1 MILLLDTSTPTCKLS
16 LVRGNETKD
25 YSWEANRDLAKGILR
40 FLQDKLKENGSR
52 FEDIEGIGVFEGPG
66 SFTGLRIGMS
76 VLNTL
81 ADSLKVPIVAA
92 RGENWQEQVL
102 SMLQKGEDQK
112 IVLPFYG
119 SDPHI
124 TKQKK

>member
-1 MILLLDTSTPTCKLS
+1 
-16 LVRGNETKD
+16 
-25 YSWEANRDLAKGILR
+25 
-40 FLQDKLKENGSR
+40 
-52 FEDIEGIGVFEGPG
+52 
-66 SFTGLRIGMS
+66 
-76 VLNTL
+76 
-81 ADSLKVPIVAA
+81 VAA

>member
-1 MILLLDTSTPTCKLS
+1 
-16 LVRGNETKD
+16 VRGNETKD